1 MASWQM
7 HGIALVLR
15 LTRRPVLASAER
27 FGRRMQRPKRETP
40 PPRRLRRRHQVTER
54 AVEGFPVWTVRPQGG
69 SGPTAV
75 YLHGGAYTAGIAPQ
89 HWALVGRLADA
100 GVRVEVPLYGL
111 APPHT
116 HRDAYPFLRRLWAEL
131 VDRTPGELVLAG
143 DSAGGGLALG
153 LAQEL
158 IGDGDRGPDRL
169 VLLSP
174 WLDLTLSNPRL
185 PEYER
190 RDPWLAR
197 AGLHEAARAWAGG
210 DDPTAPRLSP
220 INGEPSGLPPTV
232 LLVGT
237 REIGHPDAVTFAEA
251 AATAGVEIDLLVA
264 DGAVHVYPLVPAP
277 EGAEGMRSV
286 VAAVTGRPQA
296 EPVSDRGAGP
306 GRRGGRSP

>member
-1 MASWQM
+1 M

-15 LTRRPVLASAER
+15 LTRRPVLADAGR
-27 FGRRMQRPKRETP
+27 FRARMERPKRETP
-40 PPRRLRRRHQVTER
+40 PPRRLRRRHEVTER
-54 AVEGFPVWTVRPQGG
+54 AVEGFPVWTVRPRGG
-69 SGPTAV
+69 TGSTAV

-89 HWALVGRLADA
+89 HWTLIGRLADA

-116 HRDAYPFLRRLWAEL
+116 HRDAYPFLRRLWAE
-131 VDRTPGELVLAG
+131 VVAEEPAGDLVLAG

-153 LAQEL
+153 LARQL
-158 IGDGDRGPDRL
+158 VADGDRGADRL

-174 WLDLTLSNPRL
+174 WLDLTLSNPRM

-190 RDPWLAR
+190 RDPWLAT

-220 INGEPSGLPPTV
+220 MNGKLDGLPPTV

-237 REIGHPDAVTFAEA
+237 REIVLPDAEAFA
-251 AATAGVEIDLLVA
+251 AAAAAAGVEVDLLVA

-277 EGAEGMRSV
+277 EGAEGIRAV
-286 VAAVTGRPQA
+286 VAAVTGRPLE
-296 EPVSDRGAGP
+296 EPVSDRGAGVRP
-306 GRRGGRSP
+306 RGGRWR